1 MTHHPLCDLA
11 SIPDGGSRGYAV
23 DPEAA
28 YADLVLVRRGE
39 RVHAFRNRCPHTGA
53 PMEWVP
59 HRFLDTTGDYIQ
71 CGLHAALF
79 RIEDGYCIAGPCAR
93 RSLDPVVVAVR
104 DGMVVALEEPGTR
117 R

>member
-1 MTHHPLCDLA
+1 MTHRTLCALD

-23 DPEAA
+23 DPEAD

-59 HRFLDTTGDYIQ
+59 HRFLDATGDYIQ

-93 RSLDPVVVAVR
+93 RSLEPVAVTVR